1 MYMYVFAGSSSIGAD
16 GLWGAAAEAED
27 DIDLEE
33 IYGKAFLAGTLN
45 MNGCNSLGTCVLC
58 CCSLADVSWWF
69 LITSTAIELHISA
82 DHMLPVVEV

>member
-1 MYMYVFAGSSSIGAD
+1 MYFYMYIHIYEHIPTGTSSIGAD

-45 MNGCNSLGTCVLC
+45 MNGCNSLGTFQYC
-58 CCSLADVSWWF
+58 
-69 LITSTAIELHISA
+69 
-82 DHMLPVVEV
+82 